1 MNSSGAGSRAGRLRL
16 PGLARTTAI
25 IAGITVLARAAGFAR
40 TLAFGRSVSTS
51 CVGSVYQTANTI
63 PNIVFD
69 LVAGGMLSAL
79 VVPIMAPAFAAGDR
93 DRASR
98 LASAMMTW
106 AALVLVPIAVIIA
119 LLAGPAVTLL
129 TGSLPCAGAHA
140 LGVRMLVVF
149 APQVVFYGVA
159 VVLGG
164 VLSADERF
172 AWPAVS
178 PLLSS
183 LVVVV
188 AYLLYGHLAG
198 PGVLPGA
205 LPRSSELVLS
215 AGTTLGVVVLGLA
228 LVPAAWRTGLRW
240 RPTLRFPTGMA
251 APVRVAAIAGAATLS
266 VQQLSSAVTIRLAN
280 TGTSLGTVVI
290 VATAQTVF
298 LLPWAVFSLPV
309 ATTAFPR
316 LSAAWDSGDR
326 ADFLRRSGQGL
337 RLVVAASAAGT
348 VLLVAVA
355 EPAGIVMLSGKAVA
369 LRAFAPTLTAWSL
382 GLMGWSLVALLARTL
397 YAAGQVRAAAAAQI
411 IGQVTVIAADV
422 VLSILVRPL
431 YRGLVLG
438 IGNSVGVI
446 AAAVI
451 LVVLA
456 RRAGALRIT
465 RSTGQAFGAALLA
478 AALGSVAG
486 WSIGRLARGDST
498 WTALGLAVGA
508 AAVGWAVFAA
518 VMAVLDRPLVG
529 ELRSRLPGRFGRPD
543 MSTVS

>member
-1 MNSSGAGSRAGRLRL
+1 MSPAGGVAGRSRR

-40 TLAFGRSVSTS
+40 SVAFGHSVSTS

-79 VVPIMAPAFAAGDR
+79 VVPLMAPAFADGDR
-93 DRASR
+93 DRAGR

-106 AALVLVPIAVIIA
+106 AVVVLVPIAIVIA
-119 LLAGPAVTLL
+119 LLAGPAVSLL
-129 TGSLPCAGAHA
+129 MGAQPCPGAHA

-149 APQVVFYGVA
+149 APQVIFYGVA

-172 AWPAVS
+172 TWPAVS

-205 LPRSSELVLS
+205 LPRTSELVLS

-228 LVPAAWRTGLRW
+228 LVPAIGRAGLRW
-240 RPTLRFPTGMA
+240 RPTLRFPSGMA
-251 APVRVAAIAGAATLS
+251 GPVRVAAIAGAATLS

-280 TGTSLGTVVI
+280 TDTKLGTVVI
-290 VATAQTVF
+290 VTTAQTVF
-298 LLPWAVFSLPV
+298 LLPWAVLSLPV

-316 LSAAWDSGDR
+316 LAAAWERGDR

-337 RLVVAASAAGT
+337 RLVIAASAAGT

-369 LRAFAPTLTAWSL
+369 LPAFAPTLTAWSL

-397 YAAGQVRAAAAAQI
+397 YAAGRVRAAAGAQI
-411 IGQVTVIAADV
+411 AGQVTVIVADV
-422 VLSILVRPL
+422 VLSVLVRPL
-431 YRGLVLG
+431 YRGFVLG
-438 IGNSVGVI
+438 LGNSVGVI
-446 AAAVI
+446 IAALI
-451 LVVLA
+451 LVALA

-465 RSTGQAFGAALLA
+465 RATGQAVGAALVA
-478 AALGSVAG
+478 GGLGSVAG
-486 WSIGRLARGDST
+486 WSIGRLARDEAT
-498 WTALGLAVGA
+498 WPALGLAVVA
-508 AAVGWAVFAA
+508 AAAGGAVFAVVLA
-518 VMAVLDRPLVG
+518 ALDRPLVG
-529 ELRSRLPGRFGRPD
+529 ELRARLPGRLGTAGSRAA
-543 MSTVS
+543 S